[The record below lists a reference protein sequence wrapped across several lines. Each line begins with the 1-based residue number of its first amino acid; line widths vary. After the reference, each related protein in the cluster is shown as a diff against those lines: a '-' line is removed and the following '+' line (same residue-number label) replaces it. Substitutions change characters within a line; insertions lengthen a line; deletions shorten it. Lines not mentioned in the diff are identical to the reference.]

1 MIAGRIL
8 NATRNLGEGQGYIG
22 LPVRYV
28 LVRCAVNGLVPAMET
43 AWHPTP
49 DEIARIVAGAP
60 VVLRVLGD
68 EHPPV
73 SVDVAEVPGD

>member
-1 MIAGRIL
+1 M
-8 NATRNLGEGQGYIG
+8 
-22 LPVRYV
+22 
-28 LVRCAVNGLVPAMET
+28 RCTVNGLVPAMET

-68 EHPPV
+68 QHPPV
-73 SVDVAEVPGD
+73 SVDVGEVPGE

>member
-8 NATRNLGEGQGYIG
+8 GTTRDLGKSQGYIG
-22 LPVRYV
+22 LPVRDV
-28 LVRCAVNGLVPAMET
+28 IVRCTVNGLVPAMET

-49 DEIARIVAGAP
+49 DEIARIVVGAP

-73 SVDVAEVPGD
+73 SVDVGEVPHE

>member
-1 MIAGRIL
+1 MIAARIT
-8 NATRNLGEGQGYIG
+8 NANRDLGKGQGYIG
-22 LPVRYV
+22 LPVRDV
-28 LVRCAVNGLVPAMET
+28 TVHCTVNGLVPAMET

-73 SVDVAEVPGD
+73 SLDVGEVPGE